1 MPRQVSRT
9 AYELDEL
16 DETARERAR
25 EQYKALGVYDRWYDD
40 VFEHFTRVC
49 AGLGV
54 EIATRRTQT
63 IGGDEAYELQ
73 VFYQNLGGQNEG
85 ARFEGHYSD
94 APDAVETIRTHEPE
108 ERALHEI
115 AEALDDVQRRNARQ
129 LRASV
134 RCPGIQ
140 DDEHAMV
147 IAVEHADQYAE
158 MTDDAEATV
167 ESAMRKLTR
176 WLRKQLNE
184 EYEDITSDEAL
195 DEGIRSLEWLFD
207 ERGEPLFGWNESD
220 TGIAQGR
227 T

>member
-16 DETARERAR
+16 DQTAREQAR
-25 EQYKALGVYDRWYDD
+25 EQYKELGVYERWYDD
-40 VFEHFTRVC
+40 VFEHFTKIC

-54 EIATRRTQT
+54 EVATRRTET
-63 IGGDEAYELQ
+63 IGGDEAHEPL

-94 APDAVETIRTHEPE
+94 APDAVETIRTHAPE

-134 RCPGIQ
+134 HCLGNQ

-147 IAVEHADQYAE
+147 ITVEHADEHAE

-176 WLRKQLNE
+176 WLRKRLTE
-184 EYEDITSDEAL
+184 EYEYITSDEAL
-195 DEGIRSLEWLFD
+195 DEGIRSMDWLFD
-207 ERGEPLFGWNESD
+207 ERGEPLFEWNESD
-220 TGIAQGR
+220 TGTAHRR